1 MSARTMKALVKTAK
15 GRGNLE
21 LRETPVPT
29 PGPDDVLLEIA
40 ACGICGTDIHI
51 KHDEFPYWP
60 PVILGHEFAG
70 EVVEVGRNVTGV
82 AVGDRVVGEPHTLA
96 CGRCEVCR
104 TGNVQ
109 ICSSKR
115 SPGWGIDGAFAR
127 YMRMPD
133 ARLLHRIPDGMTYEE
148 AAVVEPAV
156 NAVQDAVLRPGLEPN
171 DTVVVFGPGAIGL
184 LATMAVK
191 AAGAGKVIVVGTSA
205 DASMRLPVAE
215 QIGVD
220 AVVVADRQ
228 DTVGEVMRL
237 THGRGADLVVEA
249 SGAPPAIRDSVE
261 CVRRFGRISQIG
273 LSGKKSV
280 DFPWDRASWK
290 VATVFFN
297 LSTAYAGWDRT
308 IALIANRKIDVAKVI
323 SDVLPLDEWQQAF
336 EKVETLSGLKVLL
349 RP

>member
-1 MSARTMKALVKTAK
+1 MPAQTMKALVKTAK

-21 LRETPVPT
+21 LRDVPVPT
-29 PGPDDVLLEIA
+29 PGPDDVVLEIA
-40 ACGICGTDIHI
+40 ACGICGTDVHI
-51 KHDEFPYWP
+51 KYDEFPYWP

-70 EVVEVGRNVTGV
+70 AVVAVGTNVTGV

-96 CGRCEVCR
+96 CGRCELCR

-109 ICSSKR
+109 ICASKR
-115 SPGWGIDGAFAR
+115 SPGWGIDGGFAR

-133 ARLLHRIPDGMTYEE
+133 ARLLHRIPDSMTFEE

-184 LATMAVK
+184 LAVMAVK

-220 AVVVADRQ
+220 AVIVADRH

-249 SGAPPAIRDSVE
+249 SGAASAIRDSVE
-261 CVRRFGRISQIG
+261 CVRRLGRISQIG
-273 LSGKKSV
+273 LTGKASI

-308 IALIANRKIDVAKVI
+308 IDLIATRKIDVAKVI
-323 SDVLPLDEWQQAF
+323 SGVLPLDEWEQAF
-336 EKVETLSGLKVLL
+336 DRVESLSALKMLL
-349 RP
+349 KP

>member
-1 MSARTMKALVKTAK
+1 MSARTMKALFKTAK

-21 LRETPVPT
+21 LRDTPVPI
-29 PGPDDVLLEIA
+29 PGPEEVLIEVA

-51 KHDEFPYWP
+51 KYDEFPYWP

-70 EVVEVGRNVTGV
+70 EVVEVGSQVTGV
-82 AVGDRVVGEPHTLA
+82 AIGDRVVGEPHTLA
-96 CGRCEVCR
+96 CGRCELCR

-109 ICSSKR
+109 ICASKR

-127 YMRMPD
+127 YLRMPD
-133 ARLLHRIPDGMTYEE
+133 PRLLHRIPDGMTYEE

-156 NAVQDAVLRPGLEPN
+156 NAVQDAVLRPGLQPN

-184 LATMAVK
+184 LALMAVK
-191 AAGAGKVIVVGTSA
+191 AAGAGTVVVVGTSA
-205 DASMRLPVAE
+205 DLSTRLPVAE
-215 QIGVD
+215 RIGVD

-228 DTVGEVMRL
+228 DTVAEVMRL

-249 SGAPPAIRDSVE
+249 SGAPSAIRDSVE
-261 CVRRFGRISQIG
+261 CVRRLGRISQIG
-273 LSGKKSV
+273 LSGRQQV
-280 DFPWDRASWK
+280 DFPWDRAAWK

-308 IALIANRKIDVAKVI
+308 IALIASRRIDVAKVI
-323 SDVLPLDEWQQAF
+323 SGVVPLNAWQQAF
-336 EKVETLSGLKVLL
+336 ESVESLSALKVLL
-349 RP
+349 KP